1 MFNAIKNESIIQVL
15 EKLNQIIVFID
26 FSITNDLS
34 MDEIDRIL
42 SDQKSKI
49 VKADAIWIVDVHI
62 KPKLREILSRYIN
75 FPVDYINFVSK
86 IMLDSMSQTN
96 NGNQFTKLKLP
107 CIDDFI
113 EEYRNEVLLIDNFLK
128 KVKYSISFMGYD
140 LSIANIEKI

>member
-1 MFNAIKNESIIQVL
+1 MFNGIENESIVQVL
-15 EKLNQIIVFID
+15 EELNQIIVIID
-26 FSITNDLS
+26 FSIANDLS

-62 KPKLREILSRYIN
+62 KPKLREILSQYIN
-75 FPVDYINFVSK
+75 FPLDYINFVSK
-86 IMLDSMSQTN
+86 IMLDKMSQTN

-128 KVKYSISFMGYD
+128 KVKYSISFMGYN
-140 LSIANIEKI
+140 LSIANMEAI

>member
-1 MFNAIKNESIIQVL
+1 MFNGIENESIVQVL
-15 EKLNQIIVFID
+15 EELNQIIVFID
-26 FSITNDLS
+26 FSIANDLS

-62 KPKLREILSRYIN
+62 KPKLREILSQYIN
-75 FPVDYINFVSK
+75 FPLDYINFVSK

-128 KVKYSISFMGYD
+128 KVKYSISFMGYN
-140 LSIANIEKI
+140 LSIANMEAI

>member
-26 FSITNDLS
+26 FSIANDLS

>member
-1 MFNAIKNESIIQVL
+1 MFNGIKNESIVQVL
-15 EKLNQIIVFID
+15 EELNQIIVFID

-34 MDEIDRIL
+34 TDEIDQIL

-62 KPKLREILSRYIN
+62 KPKLREILSQYIN
-75 FPVDYINFVSK
+75 FPLDYINFVSK
-86 IMLDSMSQTN
+86 IMLDNMSQTN
-96 NGNQFTKLKLP
+96 NENQFTKLKLP

-128 KVKYSISFMGYD
+128 KVKYSISFMGYN

>member
-1 MFNAIKNESIIQVL
+1 
-15 EKLNQIIVFID
+15 
-26 FSITNDLS
+26 

-86 IMLDSMSQTN
+86 IMLDNMSQTN
-96 NGNQFTKLKLP
+96 NENQFTKLDLP

-128 KVKYSISFMGYD
+128 KVKYSISFMGYN
-140 LSIANIEKI
+140 LSIANMEAI

>member
-1 MFNAIKNESIIQVL
+1 MFNGIKNESIVQVL
-15 EKLNQIIVFID
+15 EELNQIIVFID
-26 FSITNDLS
+26 FSIANDLS

-62 KPKLREILSRYIN
+62 KPKLREILSQYIN
-75 FPVDYINFVSK
+75 FPLDYINFVSK
-86 IMLDSMSQTN
+86 IMLDKMSQTN

-128 KVKYSISFMGYD
+128 KVKYSISFMGYN